1 MDKIREFFEERW
13 PYYALWL
20 LGVYFTVC
28 LFLYCGTD
36 LLDSDISS
44 ELILGR
50 LLKDEG
56 GILSKNWCYSTEIRV
71 LSIPLAYKLFFYIFN
86 DWQLVHLSGLA
97 LMLLI
102 FMGCYCAFS
111 ERMNLGRWGLI
122 CGAALVLPF
131 SAEYGRFALWNGG
144 YLPHLIFM
152 FLTLALAVRSKSKR
166 ANIVLLIINCLL
178 AFLTG
183 MSGIRYAMVLYV
195 PFAAA
200 AFFLLLYSLVLRRGQ
215 NIGAELRADLIHY
228 CVHSLLLLVG
238 NAAGLAVNFGILQKN
253 YIFQDYGSKTVGELA
268 PSAALDYA
276 VRCFNVI
283 FGYTGSQ
290 TLFGTDGVRALCALS
305 FCFVLTAVIAYVCLH
320 FSELSFEH
328 KFITAFAVAGFA
340 LNVLFCVMSFTIAT
354 RYLLMSAAFFVP
366 VFAAA
371 AAKLN
376 EKGLKLL
383 YNAILGAAALW
394 LAVQLTVFCLHPS
407 LDYPYKTEAQKRS
420 FAYSL
425 YPVANRSIPAK
436 SLKKAV
442 GFLLKNDYKY
452 GLATFWN
459 SNILTELSDGKLE
472 MWTLDNYG
480 KYGNQW
486 AKLRYRSWLQDRRH
500 LEKDPDGKIFLILYN
515 SERRFDRAGI
525 YIGAGNYIYGDKYI
539 SIYAFGSADELRS
552 RLFGKNFVKMMKIK
566 SPGKEAVCCGG
577 NEAAVGPGRELFG
590 PNLCLAEGRYRLLID
605 CDMEEGASVEGKLS
619 LVRRRESKDIGRFT
633 LKNGLNAIP
642 FKTDWKTGDF
652 YAHLPNKG
660 RKSFKVKSMK
670 VVKL

>member
-1 MDKIREFFEERW
+1 MDKIREFFKERW

-36 LLDSDISS
+36 LLDSDMSA

-50 LLKDEG
+50 LLKEEG
-56 GILSKNWCYSTEIRV
+56 GVLSGNWCYSTEIRV

-97 LMLLI
+97 FMLLI

-166 ANIVLLIINCLL
+166 ANIVLLIVNCLL
-178 AFLTG
+178 AVLTG
-183 MSGIRYAMVLYV
+183 MSGIRYAMILYV

-215 NIGAELRADLIHY
+215 NIGGELKADLIHY

-253 YIFQDYGSKTVGELA
+253 YIFQNYGSKTVGELA
-268 PSAALDYA
+268 PSAALDFA
-276 VRCFNVI
+276 VRCFNVV

-290 TLFGTDGVRALCALS
+290 ALFSPDGLRALCALS
-305 FCFVLTAVIAYVCLH
+305 FCIVLTAVIVYVCLH
-320 FSELSFEH
+320 FSELCFEH
-328 KFITAFAVAGFA
+328 RFITAFAVAGFV
-340 LNVLFCVMSFTIAT
+340 LNVLFCIMSFNIAT
-354 RYLLMSAAFFVP
+354 RYLLMSAAAFVP

-371 AAKLN
+371 VGILKK
-376 EKGLKLL
+376 KGLKLI
-383 YNAILGAAALW
+383 YNAVLGAAALW
-394 LAVQLTVFCLHPS
+394 LAVQLAVFCLHPT
-407 LDYPYKTEAQKRS
+407 LDYPIKTEAENLS
-420 FAYSL
+420 FGYEF
-425 YPVANRSIPAK
+425 YPVPNRIIPAK
-436 SLKKAV
+436 SLKRAV
-442 GFLLKNDYKY
+442 KFLLENDYKY
-452 GLATFWN
+452 GFATFWN
-459 SNILTELSDGKLE
+459 SNVLTELSDGGLE
-472 MWTLDNYG
+472 MWTLDYYG
-480 KYGNQW
+480 SYGNQW
-486 AKLRYRSWLQDRRH
+486 TKLRVRSWLQDRRH
-500 LEKDPDGKIFLILYN
+500 LENDPEGKIFLLLSN
-515 SERRFDRAGI
+515 SERQFDRAGI
-525 YIGAGNYIYGDKYI
+525 YIDGGNYIYGDKYI
-539 SIYAFGSADELRS
+539 SVYAFGGADELRS

-566 SPGKEAVCCGG
+566 GPGRKAVCCGG

-590 PNLCLAEGRYRLLID
+590 PNLCLPEGRYRLLID
-605 CDMEEGASVEGKLS
+605 CGMEEGASVEGRLK
-619 LVRRRESKDIGRFT
+619 LVRKKESKDIGKFT

-642 FKTDWKTGDF
+642 FETDWKTGDF
-652 YAHLPNKG
+652 YAYLPNKS